1 MVMTTKLYTAE
12 DLWAMPGDEPWE
24 LWDGE
29 LRTVPSSGE
38 EASGVAAQVL
48 VSLGI
53 YLRANKMGH
62 VTGADGTYIL
72 LRDPDTVVVPDVAFV
87 RWDSRPE
94 GQSRSAKYGPVRP
107 DLAVEVQS
115 PSDEPKDM
123 AEKRRLY
130 ARAGVRLLWWVD
142 PETRTVAIYRF
153 GELAEVLSEGD
164 TLDGGDVLPSLRI
177 AVAEIFPLSR
187 PR

>member
-1 MVMTTKLYTAE
+1 MVVTTKLYTAE

-24 LWDGE
+24 IWDGE

-53 YLRANKMGH
+53 YLRANKIGH

-130 ARAGVRLLWWVD
+130 ARAGVPLLWWVD
-142 PETRTVAIYRF
+142 PAKRTVTVYRLGREPF
-153 GELAEVLSEGD
+153 VLTETD
-164 TLDGGDVLPSLRI
+164 ALDGGEVLPGLRI
-177 AVAEIFPLSR
+177 PVAEIFG
-187 PR
+187 

>member
-1 MVMTTKLYTAE
+1 MVLTTKVYTAE

-24 LWDGE
+24 IWDGE

-53 YLRANKMGH
+53 YLRANKIGH

-130 ARAGVRLLWWVD
+130 ARAGVPLLWWVD
-142 PETRTVAIYRF
+142 PAKRTVTVYRLGREPF
-153 GELAEVLSEGD
+153 VLTETD
-164 TLDGGDVLPSLRI
+164 ALDGGEVLPGLRI
-177 AVAEIFPLSR
+177 PVAEIFG
-187 PR
+187 